1 MLTLHWK
8 QGSKKLDIWHA
19 DKERSIDCSCLVRNE
34 LNGWRRPKQIV
45 YSIPDKFPCQ
55 PRIFPAGKW
64 TIYKP
69 VKRRAKYT
77 APFFIPTNAAQDLPI
92 WKIKGGR
99 YVHETDKRV
108 LDEGYGLHFSSSNTT
123 LGCIKII
130 NLDDL
135 TELVDDINYMLYNN
149 VSPVFIVEE

>member
-8 QGSKKLDIWHA
+8 QRSKKLDIWHA

-34 LNGWRRPKQIV
+34 VNGWRKDHQIV
-45 YSIPDKFPCQ
+45 NTIPDGKPYQ
-55 PRIFPAGKW
+55 PRIFPVGKW
-64 TIYKP
+64 VIGKP
-69 VKRRAKYT
+69 LERRSEHT
-77 APFFIPTNAAQDLPI
+77 APYFIPTDAHQLV
-92 WKIKGGR
+92 WVWEIKNGK
-99 YVHETDKRV
+99 YTCKTKELVE
-108 LDEGYGLHFSSSNTT
+108 DEAYGLHFSSSNTT

-135 TELVDDINYMLYNN
+135 NELVDDINYMLYNN